1 MFTSPWSRRNAAKR
15 PAARARA
22 PERRAQLLLEQLED
36 RCLLS
41 LTPGPLVLLSSP
53 DPLPTAPPGFGG
65 VNVAAEPCV
74 AVNPTN
80 PDNIAAVWTDHP
92 FAANVASVTF
102 DGGKT
107 WRNVPIPVSQ
117 AEGGPYGFAGNAWV
131 SFAPDGDLYASSISV
146 VVNKSADGGLTWSQ
160 PIQVATAAQNSQ
172 GDDKPSITADPT
184 NPDYVYATWARLNKP
199 LVAANN
205 MATMFTRST
214 DGGRT
219 WEPARDIHDASGSDF
234 NWGHQIVVLPD
245 GTLIDAFTEGQFKNN
260 HQGVLTLLRSTD
272 HGQTWSAPIQA
283 VVQQPLVDPNA
294 FPPTALVTDPDTGV
308 LVDTHPMFPA
318 LTVDRHSGMLYAVWI

>member
-92 FAANVASVTF
+92 FVAAVASVTF

-117 AEGGPYGFAGNAWV
+117 AEGGPFPGAGNVWV
-131 SFAPDGDLYASSISV
+131 SFAPNGDLFANPG
-146 VVNKSADGGLTWSQ
+146 NKSTDGGLTWSQ
-160 PIQVATAAQNSQ
+160 PIQVVSDAKSTQF
-172 GDDKPSITADPT
+172 DDKGSITADPY
-184 NPDYVYATWARLNKP
+184 NPNFVYATWARFNRFN
-199 LVAANN
+199 ANN
-205 MATMFTRST
+205 AATMF
-214 DGGRT
+214 
-219 WEPARDIHDASGSDF
+219 
-234 NWGHQIVVLPD
+234 
-245 GTLIDAFTEGQFKNN
+245 
-260 HQGVLTLLRSTD
+260 
-272 HGQTWSAPIQA
+272 
-283 VVQQPLVDPNA
+283 
-294 FPPTALVTDPDTGV
+294 
-308 LVDTHPMFPA
+308 
-318 LTVDRHSGMLYAVWI
+318 